1 MGVYRAGQWMIDSD
15 HDREL
20 TAHDRVFEMGG
31 ANDQPV
37 VGDWNGD
44 GVDDPGL
51 YREVD
56 YHPDTEVNN

>member
-1 MGVYRAGQWMIDSD
+1 MIDSD
-15 HDREL
+15 GNREL

-44 GVDDPGL
+44 GVDEAGL
-51 YREVD
+51 YREVN
-56 YHPDTEVNN
+56 YQPDTEVSN